1 MKINFTKKTI
11 TLTSIALL
19 LLITVGTTLALIFT
33 STGDVENTF
42 KPSRV
47 ACVVVEGTNAPVENS
62 TVDTGDVKEDVKIK
76 NTGDTDAF
84 IRVAVVVNWMNAD
97 GTKVWATAPK
107 LGTDYKIEFESGWK
121 QGADEYWYYTKSV
134 APGAMTTKLI
144 NTAYLMDGVTAP
156 KGTDGTQYYL
166 SIEIVASAIQ
176 SSPDDTVESQWI
188 NEQVVIDASNGTLDI
203 SNVASTE
210 ASE

>member
-33 STGDVENTF
+33 STGDVKNTF

-47 ACVVVEGTNAPVENS
+47 ACKVVEGTSAPVENDI
-62 TVDTGDVKEDVKIK
+62 VDTGTVKEDVKIQ

-84 IRVAVVVNWMNAD
+84 IRVAVVVNWMSAD

-107 LGTDYKIEFESGWK
+107 LGTDYSIAFASGWK
-121 QGADEYWYYTKSV
+121 QGADEYWYYTESV
-134 APGAMTTKLI
+134 APMSLTKPLI
-144 NTAYLMDGVTAP
+144 TKAEQKTVAPDG
-156 KGTDGTQYYL
+156 YYL

-176 SSPDDTVESQWI
+176 SSPDTTVETQWI

>member
-47 ACVVVEGTNAPVENS
+47 ACAVVEGNNSAVEGDI
-62 TVDTGDVKEDVKIK
+62 VDTGTVKEDVKIQ

-84 IRVAVVVNWMNAD
+84 IRVAVVVNWMSAD
-97 GTKVWATAPK
+97 GRVWATAPK
-107 LGTDYKIEFESGWK
+107 LGTDYSIEFASGWK

-134 APGAMTTKLI
+134 APTLLTDTLITKAEQK
-144 NTAYLMDGVTAP
+144 TVAPDG
-156 KGTDGTQYYL
+156 YYL

-176 SSPDDTVESQWI
+176 SSPDTTVENQWK
-188 NEQVVIDASNGTLDI
+188 NDKVDIDADNGTLTVI
-203 SNVASTE
+203 NK
-210 ASE
+210 

>member
-33 STGDVENTF
+33 NTGDVENTF

-47 ACVVVEGTNAPVENS
+47 ACAVVEGSNDPVES
-62 TVDTGDVKEDVKIK
+62 DKVDTGAVKEDVKIK

-84 IRVAVVVNWMNAD
+84 IRVAVVVNWMSAD

-107 LGTDYKIEFESGWK
+107 LGTDYKIEFGSGWK
-121 QGADEYWYYTKSV
+121 QGNDEYWYYIESV
-134 APGAMTTKLI
+134 APTLLTDPLIKKAEQITK
-144 NTAYLMDGVTAP
+144 APDG
-156 KGTDGTQYYL
+156 YFL

-176 SSPDDTVESQWI
+176 SSPDTTVETQWKNNKVDI
-188 NEQVVIDASNGTLDI
+188 EADNGTLTVI
-203 SNVASTE
+203 NK
-210 ASE
+210 

>member
-33 STGDVENTF
+33 NTGDVENTF

-47 ACVVVEGTNAPVENS
+47 ACAVVEGDNSAVES
-62 TVDTGDVKEDVKIK
+62 DIVDTGTVKEDVKIQ

-97 GTKVWATAPK
+97 GTKVWAQKPIIDEDYQIVFKPK
-107 LGTDYKIEFESGWK
+107 DENNVVIWEKGN
-121 QGADEYWYYTKSV
+121 DEYWYCKKEV
-134 APGAMTTKLI
+134 APEETTGILI
-144 NTAYLMDGVTAP
+144 EEATQLKPAPDG
-156 KGTDGTQYYL
+156 YYL

-176 SSPDDTVESQWI
+176 SSPDTTVENQWK
-188 NEQVVIDASNGTLDI
+188 NDKVDIDADNGTLTVI
-203 SNVASTE
+203 NK
-210 ASE
+210 

>member
-33 STGDVENTF
+33 STDDVENTF

-47 ACVVVEGTNAPVENS
+47 ACAVVEGNES
-62 TVDTGDVKEDVKIK
+62 TVEVESGPVNTGTVKENVKIK

-84 IRVAVVVNWMNAD
+84 IRVAVVVNWMSED
-97 GTKVWATAPK
+97 GRVWAQKPIIDEDYQIVFKPK
-107 LGTDYKIEFESGWK
+107 DENDVVIWEKGN
-121 QGADEYWYYTKSV
+121 DEYWYCKKEV
-134 APGAMTTKLI
+134 APEETTGILI
-144 NTAYLMDGVTAP
+144 EEATQLKPAPDG
-156 KGTDGTQYYL
+156 YYL

-176 SSPDDTVESQWI
+176 SSPDTTVENQWK
-188 NEQVVIDASNGTLDI
+188 NDKVDIDADNGTLTVT
-203 SNVASTE
+203 NK
-210 ASE
+210 